1 MFQSLNNVI
10 IGILWRS
17 LTEKK
22 HSFTTNSFLEG
33 YVIWTQSF
41 GVKLGNHLGKNWLYK
56 SQYNFCNRTCRIFI
70 LNKGTGF
77 TPEGLTDS
85 YITTELMSEMSWR
98 TEPVQNMTVWI
109 SQYLSRRY
117 GKFNENAL
125 KAWSILSEKVLNSN
139 GDHFNQKVLLVT
151 MPSLHKVPF
160 TN

>member
-1 MFQSLNNVI
+1 MYYCCKS
-10 IGILWRS
+10 S
-17 LTEKK
+17 
-22 HSFTTNSFLEG
+22 
-33 YVIWTQSF
+33 
-41 GVKLGNHLGKNWLYK
+41 GVKLGNLLGKDWLYK
-56 SQYNFCNRTCRIFI
+56 SQYNFFNSTFE
-70 LNKGTGF
+70 LNTGTGF

-85 YITTELMSEMSWR
+85 YITTELMSEISWR
-98 TEPVQNMTVWI
+98 TEPVENMTVWI

-125 KAWSILSEKVLNSN
+125 KAWLILSDKVLNSN

>member
-1 MFQSLNNVI
+1 M
-10 IGILWRS
+10 
-17 LTEKK
+17 
-22 HSFTTNSFLEG
+22 
-33 YVIWTQSF
+33 
-41 GVKLGNHLGKNWLYK
+41 GNHLGKDWLYK
-56 SQYNFCNRTCRIFI
+56 SQYNFCNRTFK

-98 TEPVQNMTVWI
+98 TEPLQNMTVWI

-125 KAWSILSEKVLNSN
+125 KAWLILSEKVLNSN

>member
-1 MFQSLNNVI
+1 
-10 IGILWRS
+10 
-17 LTEKK
+17 
-22 HSFTTNSFLEG
+22 
-33 YVIWTQSF
+33 
-41 GVKLGNHLGKNWLYK
+41 
-56 SQYNFCNRTCRIFI
+56 
-70 LNKGTGF
+70 
-77 TPEGLTDS
+77 
-85 YITTELMSEMSWR
+85 MSWR

-125 KAWSILSEKVLNSN
+125 KAWQILSEKVLNSN

>member
-1 MFQSLNNVI
+1 M
-10 IGILWRS
+10 
-17 LTEKK
+17 
-22 HSFTTNSFLEG
+22 
-33 YVIWTQSF
+33 
-41 GVKLGNHLGKNWLYK
+41 GNHLGKDWLYK
-56 SQYNFCNRTCRIFI
+56 SQNNFCNTRTFK
-70 LNKGTGF
+70 LNTGTGF

-117 GKFNENAL
+117 GRFNENAL
-125 KAWSILSEKVLNSN
+125 KAWLILSEKVLNSN

>member
-1 MFQSLNNVI
+1 M
-10 IGILWRS
+10 
-17 LTEKK
+17 
-22 HSFTTNSFLEG
+22 
-33 YVIWTQSF
+33 YVIWTQRF
-41 GVKLGNHLGKNWLYK
+41 GVKLGNHLGKDWLHK
-56 SQYNFCNRTCRIFI
+56 SQYNFCNRTLK
-70 LNKGTGF
+70 LNAGTGF

-125 KAWSILSEKVLNSN
+125 KAWQILSEKVLNSN